1 MKKVLIEI
9 YSLGVHAG
17 LYEEKDSIS
26 IPIDIL
32 EEVSDKFGIKLAELS
47 KAYMKCALDGLEGKE
62 TGNTNI

>member
-17 LYEEKDSIS
+17 LYEEKNSIS
-26 IPIDIL
+26 IPFDIL
-32 EEVSDKFGIKLAELS
+32 EEVSERFDIKLAELS
-47 KAYMKCALDGLEGKE
+47 KAYMKGALDGLEGKK